1 MIRLQLKHQNHSVE
15 DDFLALPGAQPL
27 TLHQVSAENLPYACQ
42 CPLCGGLFELPTGIL
57 YKLEDDN
64 IEDGESDLEAIG
76 PEGPGPGEDMGGGF
90 FNEGPDMGG
99 IPEEAPTEPT
109 IPEG

>member
-27 TLHQVSAENLPYACQ
+27 TLHQVNSENLPYACQ
-42 CPLCGGLFELPTGIL
+42 CPLCGGLFELPTGVL

-64 IEDGESDLEAIG
+64 LEDGDSDIQEM
-76 PEGPGPGEDMGGGF
+76 GPGEFEEGGF
-90 FNEGPDMGG
+90 FNEGPSMEGPMEEPAGG
-99 IPEEAPTEPT
+99 TEPMM
-109 IPEG
+109 PEG